1 MAISVVVLTYNSEA
15 TLANTLEA
23 ALRVSNDI
31 HVVDSFSSDRTP
43 AIAHEYGANLVTHS
57 FDNYA
62 AQRNWAI
69 DNLPLKHPWELHLDA
84 DECLSEA
91 LTAELAAFT
100 RQGPPTEING
110 YCIPRLVHFMGRPIR
125 HGGMFP
131 IWHMR
136 LFRRRLGRCEEREY
150 DQHFIVEGSTGKLKG
165 PFIDDIRMPLSEWV
179 SRHNRWSDAEVR
191 ELLRESHAVGLR
203 PALIGNPLER
213 KRYFRTIYD
222 RMPLFLRAW
231 LLFVYRYV
239 IRLGFLDGTEG
250 LIFFFLQTL
259 WFRFLIDAKIF
270 EQQASRRTVIAETAV
285 ISSVPAN
292 EVEGIS
298 RDSRFPSDE
307 S

>member
-1 MAISVVVLTYNSEA
+1 MKISVVVLTYNSEA
-15 TLANTLEA
+15 TLAKTLEA
-23 ALRVSNDI
+23 ASQVSTDI
-31 HVVDSFSSDRTP
+31 YVVDSFSVDRTP
-43 AIAHEYGANLVTHS
+43 AIAQQYGANLVTHP
-57 FDNYA
+57 FVNYA

-69 DNLPLKHPWELHLDA
+69 DHLPLKHDWELHLDA
-84 DECLSEA
+84 DERLSETLA
-91 LTAELAAFT
+91 AELAALLQ
-100 RQGPPTEING
+100 REPAAAVNG
-110 YCIPRLVHFMGRPIR
+110 YYISRLVHFLGRPIR

-136 LFRRRLGRCEEREY
+136 LFRRRSGRCEEREY
-150 DQHFIVEGSTGKLKG
+150 DQHFIVQGSTERLKG
-165 PFIDDIRMPLSEWV
+165 PLIDDNQMPLSEWV

-191 ELLRESHAVGLR
+191 ELLRESHVVGLR
-203 PALIGNPLER
+203 PALTGNPLER
-213 KRYFRTIYD
+213 KRYFRTIYN

-231 LLFVYRYV
+231 LLFVYRYF

-259 WFRFLIDAKIF
+259 WFRFLIDAKMF
-270 EQQASRRTVIAETAV
+270 EQKASRSTVIAETAV

-292 EVEGIS
+292 DVEGIS